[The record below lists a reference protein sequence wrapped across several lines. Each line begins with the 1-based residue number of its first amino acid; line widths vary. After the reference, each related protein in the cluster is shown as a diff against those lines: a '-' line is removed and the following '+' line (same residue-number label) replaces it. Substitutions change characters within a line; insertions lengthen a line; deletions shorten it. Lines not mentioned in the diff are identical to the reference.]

1 MFKYYIGT
9 TKVMKILVISPTY
22 NKRKNINRLVEMVLS
37 DNPEFDLLIV
47 DDNSPD
53 GTGDKVKK
61 LQTKYKNLYL
71 ETRPK
76 KSGLGTAYIFGFKW
90 ALEKKYENIIQMD
103 ADLSHNPKD
112 LPRMI
117 DKLQK
122 YDLIIG
128 SRYIN
133 GISVINWPLR
143 RLMLSYGA
151 NAYSRVITGMP
162 IMDGTGGFKAWK
174 SSVLSSIDLDSVKSQ
189 GYSFQIEMNFRAWVK
204 KFNIKE
210 IPIIFSD
217 RTIGQ
222 SKMSKAI
229 VNEAIFMVW
238 RLRIWKIFKWHH

>member
-1 MFKYYIGT
+1 
-9 TKVMKILVISPTY
+9 MKTLIISPTY
-22 NKRKNINRLVEMVLS
+22 NERKNIKQLVDMVIGE
-37 DNPEFDLLIV
+37 NPELHLLIV

-53 GTGDKVKK
+53 GTGEKVKK
-61 LQTKYKNLYL
+61 LQTEYKNLFL

-90 ALEKKYENIIQMD
+90 ALEKKYDNIIQMD

-112 LPRMI
+112 LPRMVNN
-117 DKLQK
+117 LQK
-122 YDLIIG
+122 YDLVIG
-128 SRYIN
+128 SRYIK
-133 GISVINWPLR
+133 GISVVNWPLR

-222 SKMSKAI
+222 SKMSKTI
-229 VNEAIFMVW
+229 VYEAIFMVW
-238 RLRIWKIFKWHH
+238 RLRIWRMFKWHI

>member
-1 MFKYYIGT
+1 
-9 TKVMKILVISPTY
+9 MKTLIISPTY
-22 NKRKNINRLVEMVLS
+22 NERKNIKQLVDMVIGE
-37 DNPEFDLLIV
+37 NPELHLLIV

-53 GTGDKVKK
+53 GTGEKVKK
-61 LQTKYKNLYL
+61 LQAEYKNLFL

-90 ALEKKYENIIQMD
+90 ALEKKYDNIIQMD

-112 LPRMI
+112 LPRMVNN
-117 DKLQK
+117 LQK
-122 YDLIIG
+122 YDLVIG

-133 GISVINWPLR
+133 GISVVNWPLR

-222 SKMSKAI
+222 SKMSKTI
-229 VNEAIFMVW
+229 VYEAIFMVW
-238 RLRIWKIFKWHH
+238 RLRIWKIFKWHI

>member
-1 MFKYYIGT
+1 
-9 TKVMKILVISPTY
+9 MKTLIISPTY
-22 NKRKNINRLVEMVLS
+22 NERKNIKQLVDMVIGE
-37 DNPEFDLLIV
+37 NPELHLLIV

-133 GISVINWPLR
+133 GISVVNWPLR

-222 SKMSKAI
+222 SKMSKTI
-229 VNEAIFMVW
+229 VYEAIFMVW
-238 RLRIWKIFKWHH
+238 RLRIWKIFKWHY

>member
-1 MFKYYIGT
+1 
-9 TKVMKILVISPTY
+9 MKTLIISPTY
-22 NKRKNINRLVEMVLS
+22 NERKNIKQLVDMVIGE
-37 DNPEFDLLIV
+37 NPELHLLIV

-53 GTGDKVKK
+53 GTGEKVKK
-61 LQTKYKNLYL
+61 LQPEYKNLFL

-90 ALEKKYENIIQMD
+90 ALEKKYDNIIQMD

-112 LPRMI
+112 LPRMVNN
-117 DKLQK
+117 LQK
-122 YDLIIG
+122 YDLVIG

-133 GISVINWPLR
+133 GISVVNWPLR

-222 SKMSKAI
+222 SKMSKTI
-229 VNEAIFMVW
+229 VYEAIFMVW
-238 RLRIWKIFKWHH
+238 RLRIWKIFKWHI

>member
-1 MFKYYIGT
+1 
-9 TKVMKILVISPTY
+9 MKTLIISPTY
-22 NKRKNINRLVEMVLS
+22 NERKNIKQLVDMVIGE
-37 DNPEFDLLIV
+37 NPELHLLIV
-47 DDNSPD
+47 DDDSPD
-53 GTGDKVKK
+53 GTGEKVKK
-61 LQTKYKNLYL
+61 LQTEYKNLFL

-90 ALEKKYENIIQMD
+90 ALEKKYDNIIQMD

-112 LPRMI
+112 LPRMV
-117 DKLQK
+117 KNLQK
-122 YDLIIG
+122 YDLVIG

-133 GISVINWPLR
+133 GISVVNWPLR

-222 SKMSKAI
+222 SKMSKTI
-229 VNEAIFMVW
+229 VYEAIFMVW
-238 RLRIWKIFKWHH
+238 RLRIWKIFKWHI

>member
-9 TKVMKILVISPTY
+9 AKVMKILVISPTY
-22 NKRKNINRLVEMVLS
+22 NERKNINRLVEMVLG

-53 GTGDKVKK
+53 GTSEKVKE
-61 LQTKYKNLYL
+61 LQDDYKNLYL
-71 ETRPK
+71 EIREK
-76 KSGLGTAYIFGFKW
+76 KTGLGTAYIYGFKW
-90 ALEKKYENIIQMD
+90 ALKNNYDRIIQMD

-112 LPRMI
+112 LPMMVKQL
-117 DKLQK
+117 DE
-122 YDLIIG
+122 YDLAIG

-133 GISVINWPLR
+133 GISVVNWPLR

-151 NAYSRVITGMP
+151 NTYSRVITGMP

-174 SSVLSSIDLDSVKSQ
+174 SEVLNDIDLDSVKSQ
-189 GYSFQIEMNFRAWVK
+189 GYSFQIEMNFRAWIK
-204 KFNIKE
+204 GYKLKE

-222 SKMSKAI
+222 SKMSKKI
-229 VNEAIFMVW
+229 VYEAIFMVW
-238 RLRIWKIFKWHH
+238 RLRIWKIFGWHV

>member
-1 MFKYYIGT
+1 
-9 TKVMKILVISPTY
+9 MKTLIISPTY
-22 NKRKNINRLVEMVLS
+22 NERKNIKQLVDMVIGE
-37 DNPEFDLLIV
+37 NPELHLLIV

-76 KSGLGTAYIFGFKW
+76 KSGLGAAYIFGFKW

-133 GISVINWPLR
+133 GISVVNWPLR

-222 SKMSKAI
+222 SKMSKTI
-229 VNEAIFMVW
+229 VYEAIFMVW
-238 RLRIWKIFKWHH
+238 RLRIWKIFKWHI

>member
-1 MFKYYIGT
+1 
-9 TKVMKILVISPTY
+9 MKTLIISPTY
-22 NKRKNINRLVEMVLS
+22 NERKNIKQLVDMVIGE
-37 DNPEFDLLIV
+37 NPELHLLIV

-53 GTGDKVKK
+53 GTGEKVKK
-61 LQTKYKNLYL
+61 LQTEYKNLFL

-90 ALEKKYENIIQMD
+90 ALEKKYDNIIQMD

-112 LPRMI
+112 LPRMVNNL
-117 DKLQK
+117 KK
-122 YDLIIG
+122 YDLVIG

-133 GISVINWPLR
+133 GISVVNWPLR

-222 SKMSKAI
+222 SKMSKTI
-229 VNEAIFMVW
+229 VYLSLIH
-238 RLRIWKIFKWHH
+238 I

>member
-1 MFKYYIGT
+1 
-9 TKVMKILVISPTY
+9 MKTLIISPTY
-22 NKRKNINRLVEMVLS
+22 NERKNIKQLVDMVIGE
-37 DNPEFDLLIV
+37 NPEFHLLII

-53 GTGDKVKK
+53 GTGDKVKE
-61 LQTKYKNLYL
+61 LQTIYKNLYL

-128 SRYIN
+128 SRYVN
-133 GISVINWPLR
+133 GISVVNWPLR